1 MWVIRVFQ
9 KTFLFFVLF
18 WSVHCISDK
27 FGCLWHVCMKREGDE
42 NCLSFSRLLNQCCP
56 CQEPFKYA
64 LWIMDTLSSHR
75 WVIFTVKADQG
86 RYPGFGRSL

>member
-18 WSVHCISDK
+18 WSVHCTSDK
-27 FGCLWHVCMKREGDE
+27 FGCLWHVCMKGEGDE
-42 NCLSFSRLLNQCCP
+42 NCLQTYLLNQCCP

-64 LWIMDTLSSHR
+64 FSHR